1 MSAIL
6 TIGTARGGRGALP
19 LREPSQAEAM
29 SNTTAVTE
37 ELKKALSSEDS
48 GRRWL
53 RRLAVAA
60 AIGLAL
66 AGGALWSARHR
77 PAPPARFVSAPVELG
92 DVIEKVQATGT
103 VQPLL
108 QVNVGAQV
116 NGRVTQVYVDFNS
129 VVKKGDVL
137 AEIDPLIYGT
147 QVSAQ
152 AANLASQRAQLA
164 QARASTESAKAL
176 MDTARLAVERT
187 RRLFESNLAS
197 RSDLDTANGNHESAR
212 AQFAAAVAN
221 IDSQQAVIAAQT
233 AQLGQST
240 ANLSYTKI
248 YSPVDGIVVTRGID
262 PGATVVASFQAPVLF
277 VIAQDLAKMRVLA
290 DVDEAD
296 VGKIQAGMDA
306 DCVVD
311 AFPGD
316 VFHGTVAQIRFSPN
330 NVSGVVTYP
339 AVVEVANPEE
349 KLRPGMTSTITVRT
363 HEAHGV
369 ARIPNAALRYK
380 PTPPNGPDDKPL
392 PQPPE
397 APLAKGRG
405 RIWVLTSD
413 KPGQEKD
420 EMHVVAIGITDGI
433 FTQLADPSIATGTKV
448 VTDETDTDDKKK
460 KGKIF

>member
-1 MSAIL
+1 
-6 TIGTARGGRGALP
+6 
-19 LREPSQAEAM
+19 M

-37 ELKKALSSEDS
+37 ELKKALSAEDG

-53 RRLAVAA
+53 RRLAFAGA
-60 AIGLAL
+60 LAL
-66 AGGALWSARHR
+66 IVGAGLTWSAKHR
-77 PAPPARFVSAPVELG
+77 PAPPARYVAAAVAVG

-129 VVKKGDVL
+129 VVKKGEVL

-147 QVSAQ
+147 QVNAQ

-164 QARASTESAKAL
+164 QAKASTESAKAQ
-176 MDTARLAVERT
+176 MNTARIALDRT
-187 RRLFESNLAS
+187 RKLYESNLAS
-197 RSDLDTANGNHESAR
+197 RSDLDTAKGNYDSVQ
-212 AQFAAAVAN
+212 AQYEASLAN
-221 IDSQQAVIAAQT
+221 IESQQSVIAAQA
-233 AQLGQST
+233 AQLSQST
-240 ANLSYTKI
+240 ANLGYTKI
-248 YSPVDGIVVTRGID
+248 YSPVDGVVVTRGID

-277 VIAQDLAKMRVLA
+277 VIAQDLRKMRVLA

-296 VGKIQAGMDA
+296 VGKIQEGMDA

-316 VFHGTVAQIRFSPN
+316 VFHGKVSQIRYSPN

-339 AVVEVANPEE
+339 AVVEVFNPEE

-363 HEAHGV
+363 HEAHDV
-369 ARIPNAALRYK
+369 PRVPNAALRFR
-380 PTPPNGPDDKPL
+380 PTPPVGPDGKPV

-397 APLAKGRG
+397 PALAKGQG
-405 RIWVLTSD
+405 RVWVLTNE

-420 EMHVVAIGITDGI
+420 ETRLVSIGITDGI
-433 FTQLADPSIATGTKV
+433 YTQVTDPSLTVGTKV